1 MGFFPSV
8 SDALLT
14 FAQACAGFLA
24 SETTE
29 ADTIYDYEE
38 EESPENGKNIS
49 P

>member
-14 FAQACAGFLA
+14 FAQACAGFVA

-29 ADTIYDYEE
+29 ADTICDSEE

>member
-14 FAQACAGFLA
+14 FAQACAGFVA

-29 ADTIYDYEE
+29 ATTICDSEE
-38 EESPENGKNIS
+38 GESPENGKSIS